1 MAEPFIWPVRVYW
14 EDTDAGGVVYHAQYL
29 AFMER
34 GGRPEG
40 GGGGRAPARGNRP
53 GPQGVGG
60 GGRGPA
66 PPRGGGA
73 GPPRPPPPP
82 RGAAPPP
89 GGPPP
94 PRPAPGRD

>member
-34 GGRPEG
+34 GAR
-40 GGGGRAPARGNRP
+40 ARGGPPRRGAHRP
-53 GPQGVGG
+53 V
-60 GGRGPA
+60 RAA
-66 PPRGGGA
+66 PPRGGGGGGA
-73 GPPRPPPPP
+73 PRARPPP
-82 RGAAPPP
+82 GAAGRPRR
-89 GGPPP
+89 GGAP